1 LQLHARAG
9 VPLKYGAAANS
20 KILSVSPLISIE
32 RYSLPGSDSTSCVI
46 PFNRVGNLMLIK
58 AKADSIEG
66 NFILDS
72 GAPGLVL
79 NITYFR
85 DYPVTNISDGE
96 QTSITGSSYSV
107 SKTTVKELSFGSLRY
122 FQMEADLLNLGH
134 IENSKGIRI
143 LGLLGV
149 ELFKQC
155 EMIINFEKGLIYLHR
170 IGRKEATKYKSELLN
185 DTAAYHTFPIEMKD
199 NRIIATT
206 EMDGKKL
213 KLAIDCAA
221 ESNVLDSRLPD
232 RIFEHFEITKRVTL
246 TGTNNKKVEAL
257 YGDLKSMT
265 LGGVELGTLPVLITN
280 LENTCFSGTGCING
294 ILGFDFLSMHTIG
307 FNFVTRK
314 MYIWK

>member
-1 LQLHARAG
+1 
-9 VPLKYGAAANS
+9 
-20 KILSVSPLISIE
+20 
-32 RYSLPGSDSTSCVI
+32 
-46 PFNRVGNLMLIK
+46 MLIR
-58 AKADSIEG
+58 AKADTIDG

-85 DYPVTNISDGE
+85 DYPITHISDGE

-107 SKTTVKELSFGSLRY
+107 SKTNVRELALGSMKY

-134 IENSKGIRI
+134 IENSKGVKI

-170 IGRKEATKYKSELLN
+170 IGRKEASKYKSDLLN
-185 DTAAYHTFPIEMKD
+185 DTAAYHTFPIELKD

-232 RIFEHFEITKRVTL
+232 RVLEHFEISRRVML
-246 TGTNNKKVEAL
+246 TGANNKKVEAL
-257 YGDLKSMT
+257 YGDLKSMM
-265 LGGVELGTLPVLITN
+265 LGGIELGTLPVVITN

>member
-1 LQLHARAG
+1 MVQLLRYICSSCVLCIIALQLHARAG
-9 VPLKYGAAANS
+9 VPLNHSAVANS

-32 RYSLPGSDSTSCVI
+32 SYSLPGSDTTSCVI

-66 NFILDS
+66 SFILDS

-107 SKTTVKELSFGSLRY
+107 SKTSVKELSFGSLRY

-134 IENSKGIRI
+134 IENSKGVRI

-170 IGRKEATKYKSELLN
+170 IGRKEATKYRSELLN
-185 DTAAYHTFPIEMKD
+185 DTAAYHTFPIELKD

-232 RIFEHFEITKRVTL
+232 RIFEHFEITKRV
-246 TGTNNKKVEAL
+246 
-257 YGDLKSMT
+257 
-265 LGGVELGTLPVLITN
+265 
-280 LENTCFSGTGCING
+280 
-294 ILGFDFLSMHTIG
+294 
-307 FNFVTRK
+307 
-314 MYIWK
+314 